1 MRKYD
6 IFGKKISQVKF
17 LYSLIIVFL
26 LVIAGYFGVI
36 QIQENRLYELEQQ
49 ERKIQRQIDELLSI
63 DQPVAYETI
72 DELIPYLPQTFDQY
86 VVNNE
91 LNYVLNSSSFH
102 EIINYN
108 VSYSDK
114 ANTPFQQSLPET
126 VKFVRISINL
136 TVSEPEKLLDY
147 LDYLY
152 GLDRLYYVQQFN
164 VSYSNDGAIAQMII
178 FTFYNSIN

>member
-26 LVIAGYFGVI
+26 LAIAGYFGVI
-36 QIQENRLYELEQQ
+36 QIQENRLYELEQE
-49 ERKIQRQIDELLSI
+49 ERKIQRKIDQLLSV
-63 DQPVAYETI
+63 DQPVSYETI
-72 DELIPYLPQTFDQY
+72 DELIPYLPQAFDQY
-86 VVNNE
+86 SVNNE
-91 LNYVLNSSSFH
+91 LSYVLNSSSFT
-102 EIINYN
+102 EVINYTVTYN
-108 VSYSDK
+108 DD
-114 ANTPFQQSLPET
+114 ANSPFQQSLPQT
-126 VKFVRISINL
+126 VQFVRISINL

-152 GLDRLYYVQQFN
+152 ELDRLYYVQQLN
-164 VSYSNDGAIAQMII
+164 VTYSTDGAIAQMIL